1 MKAMIFAAG
10 LGTRLKPLTDTMPK
24 ALVPVNGK
32 PLLEIQIR
40 RLVAAGFP
48 DIVVNVHHFADQIV
62 RFVEE
67 HEGFGAKVSFSDESG
82 CLLETGGGIRKA
94 MPLLLEGNGE
104 GEPFLVHNVDILSN
118 VDLTGFYRKG
128 RGAAALLLVSER
140 RTQRYLLFD
149 EEDRLVGWTNVKTG
163 EVKSPYPKL
172 DVEACRRYAFAGIHT
187 FSPRLFP
194 YFEGWPDKFS
204 VIDFYLSV
212 CGKEPIYASPCP
224 GLRMLDVG
232 KLDSLAQAEE
242 FLAGESCPCR

>member
-1 MKAMIFAAG
+1 MNMDFE
-10 LGTRLKPLTDTMPK
+10 MFQQ
-24 ALVPVNGK
+24 
-32 PLLEIQIR
+32 LLDEAKNSREQN
-40 RLVAAGFP
+40 VAA
-48 DIVVNVHHFADQIV
+48 
-62 RFVEE
+62 RF
-67 HEGFGAKVSFSDESG
+67 
-82 CLLETGGGIRKA
+82 
-94 MPLLLEGNGE
+94 
-104 GEPFLVHNVDILSN
+104 
-118 VDLTGFYRKG
+118 Y
-128 RGAAALLLVSER
+128 
-140 RTQRYLLFD
+140 
-149 EEDRLVGWTNVKTG
+149 DRAVKTG